1 MTLDKA
7 KKSIALAL
15 VCLSLG
21 LILAWQ
27 YRSINDTKLVA
38 GLENLREDELK
49 DELIQLQDDYADLME
64 RFTELKNENET
75 IKEQGMNENDIRDR
89 LDKELI
95 EVKTFAGMIDVQG
108 AGLLINMKEGS
119 TFSIQDEDI
128 LQLLNEL
135 RAADAQAISIND
147 ERIVAM
153 TEIRS
158 VSSLY
163 IMINGNRYT
172 SPYEIK
178 VIGDPQKMENSLNMI
193 GGVID
198 DFKGLDFQI
207 SIEKSENIII
217 KGVKDDGSV
226 IKTDLLTPVSK
237 EN

>member
-1 MTLDKA
+1 MTLDKT
-7 KKSIALAL
+7 KRSIALAL

-21 LILAWQ
+21 IILAWQ
-27 YRSINDTKLVA
+27 YKSINNSETA
-38 GLENLREDELK
+38 SGLENLREDQLK
-49 DELIQLQDDYADLME
+49 DELIQLQDDYADMLE
-64 RFTELKNENET
+64 RFTELKNENEE

-89 LDKELI
+89 LNKELV
-95 EVKTFAGMIDVQG
+95 EVKTFAGMLDVMG
-108 AGLLINMKEGS
+108 AGLRINMKEGS
-119 TFSIQDEDI
+119 TFSIQDDDL
-128 LQLLNEL
+128 LQLINEL

-178 VIGDPQKMENSLNMI
+178 AIGDPQKMENSLNMI
-193 GGVID
+193 GGVMD

-207 SIEKSENIII
+207 SIEKSDSIVIR
-217 KGVKDDGSV
+217 GVKDDGSV
-226 IKTDLLTPVSK
+226 IKTDLLIPVDK
-237 EN
+237 EK

>member
-1 MTLDKA
+1 MALNKIT
-7 KKSIALAL
+7 KSIALAL

-27 YRSINDTKLVA
+27 YKSINNTKLITSI
-38 GLENLREDELK
+38 ENLREDQLK
-49 DELIQLQDDYADLME
+49 DELIQLQDDYADLLE
-64 RFTELKNENET
+64 RFTELKNENDI
-75 IKEQGMNENDIRDR
+75 IKEKGLNEDDIRDR
-89 LDKELI
+89 LNMELI
-95 EVKTFAGMIDVQG
+95 EVKTFAGMLDVKG
-108 AGLLINMKEGS
+108 AGLLINMKEGN
-119 TFSIQDEDI
+119 TFSIQDEDL

-172 SPYEIK
+172 SPYVIK
-178 VIGDPQKMENSLNMI
+178 VIGDPEKMENSLNMI

-198 DFKGLDFQI
+198 DFNGLDFQI
-207 SIEKSENIII
+207 SMEKSESLIIR
-217 KGVKDDGSV
+217 GVKDDGSV
-226 IKTDLLTPVSK
+226 IKTDLLIPV
-237 EN
+237 ENEN

>member
-1 MTLDKA
+1 MTLDKT
-7 KKSIALAL
+7 KRSIALAL

-21 LILAWQ
+21 LILTWQ
-27 YRSINDTKLVA
+27 YKSINNSETVT
-38 GLENLREDELK
+38 GLENLREDQLK
-49 DELIQLQDDYADLME
+49 DELIQLQDDYADMLE
-64 RFTELKNENET
+64 RFTELKNENEE

-89 LDKELI
+89 LNKELV
-95 EVKTFAGMIDVQG
+95 EVKTFAGMLDVTG

-119 TFSIQDEDI
+119 TFSIQDDDL
-128 LQLLNEL
+128 LQLINEL
-135 RAADAQAISIND
+135 RSADAQAISIND

-193 GGVID
+193 GGVMD

-207 SIEKSENIII
+207 SIEKSDSIVI

-226 IKTDLLTPVSK
+226 IKTDLLIPVDK
-237 EN
+237 EK

>member
-1 MTLDKA
+1 MALNKIT
-7 KKSIALAL
+7 KSIALAL

-27 YRSINDTKLVA
+27 YKSINNTELITSV
-38 GLENLREDELK
+38 ENLREDQLK
-49 DELIQLQDDYADLME
+49 DELIQLQDDYADLLE
-64 RFTELKNENET
+64 RFTELKNENDI
-75 IKEQGMNENDIRDR
+75 IKEKGLNEDDIRDR
-89 LDKELI
+89 LNMELI
-95 EVKTFAGMIDVQG
+95 EVKTFAGMLDVKG
-108 AGLLINMKEGS
+108 AGLLINMKEGT
-119 TFSIQDEDI
+119 TFSIQDEDL

-172 SPYEIK
+172 SPYVIK
-178 VIGDPQKMENSLNMI
+178 VIGDPEKMENSLNMI

-198 DFKGLDFQI
+198 DFNGLDFQI
-207 SIEKSENIII
+207 SIEKSESLIIR
-217 KGVKDDGSV
+217 GVKDDGSV
-226 IKTDLLTPVSK
+226 IKTDLLIPV
-237 EN
+237 ENEN

>member
-1 MTLDKA
+1 MKADKA
-7 KKSIALAL
+7 LKSIALAL

-27 YRSINDTKLVA
+27 YKSINKSELIT
-38 GLENLREDELK
+38 GLENIREDQLK
-49 DELIQLQDDYADLME
+49 DELIQLQDDYADLLE

-75 IKEQGMNENDIRDR
+75 IKEQGLNENDIRDR
-89 LDKELI
+89 LNKELV
-95 EVKTFAGMIDVQG
+95 EVKTFAGILDVKG
-108 AGLLINMKEGS
+108 SGLLIKMKEGS
-119 TFSIQDEDI
+119 TFSIQDEDL

-135 RAADAQAISIND
+135 RSADAQAMSIND

-193 GGVID
+193 GGVMD

-207 SIEKSENIII
+207 SIEKSDNIVIR
-217 KGVKDDGSV
+217 GVKDDGSV
-226 IKTDLLTPVSK
+226 IKTDLLTPVPK

>member
-27 YRSINDTKLVA
+27 YKSINDTKSVT
-38 GLENLREDELK
+38 GLENLREDQLK
-49 DELIQLQDDYADLME
+49 DELIQLQDDYADLLE

-75 IKEQGMNENDIRDR
+75 IKEQGMNEVDIRDR
-89 LDKELI
+89 LDKELL
-95 EVKTFAGMIDVQG
+95 EAKTFAGMSDVKG

-135 RAADAQAISIND
+135 RAADAQAISING

-163 IMINGNRYT
+163 LMINGNRYT
-172 SPYEIK
+172 SPYLIK

-198 DFKGLDFQI
+198 DFKGLNFQI
-207 SIEKSENIII
+207 SIEKAEDIVIE
-217 KGVKDDGSV
+217 GVKDDGSV
-226 IKTDLLTPVSK
+226 IKTDLLTPVPK

>member
-1 MTLDKA
+1 MTLDKT
-7 KKSIALAL
+7 KRSIALAL

-21 LILAWQ
+21 IILAWQ
-27 YRSINDTKLVA
+27 YKSINNSETA
-38 GLENLREDELK
+38 SGLENLREDQLK
-49 DELIQLQDDYADLME
+49 DELIQLQDDYADMLE
-64 RFTELKNENET
+64 RFTELKNENEE

-89 LDKELI
+89 LNKELV
-95 EVKTFAGMIDVQG
+95 EVKTFAGMLDVMG
-108 AGLLINMKEGS
+108 AGLRINMKEGS
-119 TFSIQDEDI
+119 TFSIQDDDL
-128 LQLLNEL
+128 LQLINEL

-178 VIGDPQKMENSLNMI
+178 AIGDPQKMENSLNMI
-193 GGVID
+193 GGVMD

-207 SIEKSENIII
+207 SIEKSDSIVIG
-217 KGVKDDGSV
+217 GVKDDGSV
-226 IKTDLLTPVSK
+226 IKTDLLIPVDK
-237 EN
+237 EK